1 MEEDKKKDGLSSPL
15 GDRNFIYLLNP
26 KSGTQKKDL
35 IVKLIEKETTA
46 LNIPF
51 EILHTNAEGNYEFI
65 KDKIVDK
72 NITDVIIIGG
82 DGTVNQVTSALK
94 HCNVNFG
101 IIPIGSGNGLAR
113 AAHIPMKTKAAL
125 ALIFNGQAKY
135 IDAFMVNN
143 HYSCMLSGIGFD
155 AQVAHD
161 FSTKATRGLLTYTQ
175 QSIFNFFK
183 AQPYQFEI
191 IINEFKFFSEA
202 FFISIA
208 NSNQFGNNFTIAP
221 KASLNDGLLDIVIV
235 QKMNKAKL
243 PFAILQQMRGNNKLQ
258 NLVEEVTKK
267 NVLYFQTPSLTI
279 KNIKLAPLHI
289 DGEPYETD
297 NEFNIEIIKNCFRL
311 IH

>member
-82 DGTVNQVTSALK
+82 DGTVNQVTNALK
-94 HCNVNFG
+94 RCNVNFG

-125 ALIFNGQAKY
+125 ALMHKWHTIF
-135 IDAFMVNN
+135 
-143 HYSCMLSGIGFD
+143 L
-155 AQVAHD
+155 
-161 FSTKATRGLLTYTQ
+161 
-175 QSIFNFFK
+175 
-183 AQPYQFEI
+183 
-191 IINEFKFFSEA
+191 
-202 FFISIA
+202 
-208 NSNQFGNNFTIAP
+208 
-221 KASLNDGLLDIVIV
+221 
-235 QKMNKAKL
+235 QKQHEDCL
-243 PFAILQQMRGNNKLQ
+243 P
-258 NLVEEVTKK
+258 
-267 NVLYFQTPSLTI
+267 
-279 KNIKLAPLHI
+279 
-289 DGEPYETD
+289 
-297 NEFNIEIIKNCFRL
+297 
-311 IH
+311 